1 MVLRHLTRALAAL
14 AIVTLVQ
21 GGAIAQ
27 SPAPQ
32 AQQPAQP
39 AAAAQPA
46 KPFVPQV
53 DKAAIHKKA
62 NESVGVDIDAKV
74 KGWQTSL
81 DKVEEGLRKPNQT
94 YQSLDALR
102 DELLKLRADAEE
114 FWKKLEPPLSSIE
127 DQNQKLP
134 PVPAQDQPP
143 ESEQAAQ
150 LRADLAYNL
159 GLLKSARSSL
169 DATHFRIN
177 QQLNTIQD
185 IRRKVFT
192 SNLFAPVPGV
202 YAAKTWENVPAYA
215 DLAANKVQS
224 VVKDWWDDVR
234 DQQQLIYLAAIAA
247 ALALVL
253 GVVAWRIVPKLRTW
267 PEEEEPPFWK
277 RASTAASV
285 ILLRSAPVVVPLI
298 FLFNAVDQA
307 DPFPDQIERLFYALG
322 RSLTIIVVVHALM
335 ATVLSPSAPRWRLLP
350 MSDWS
355 ASRISALVL
364 ALVLLYGVTTFL
376 YSSARIVQAPFS
388 LTLALALPSN
398 LIVAALMAA
407 ILKTPLKNGRVDGM
421 PTLEWLGFLRVPMWA
436 VAIGIVVT
444 ALSGYLALSRFIA
457 QQLIVTGSIL
467 ALVYLLLLWVDGFAQ
482 SMSEETTRVGA
493 RLNDLSFDRDRR
505 ERLSVPVS
513 LFLKFVVLIASVPFI
528 LNQWGYPWPDI
539 MELYRQLFF
548 GFRIGNTQISLA
560 AILAAIIVFILG
572 YFAAKLFQG
581 WLDAQV
587 LKPAGLSGGLRDS
600 IRTTV
605 GYAGVFAAALIALS
619 YAGFNLSNLAIV
631 AGAFSVGIGFGMQ
644 AIVSNFVSGLIL
656 LAERPIK
663 VGDLVTVGGEEG
675 YVRKISVR
683 STEIE
688 TGERANVL
696 VPNSSFI
703 TEKVK
708 NWTLRNN
715 IVRLKIPV
723 GVAYGADPR
732 KVKAVLLKVAQDNL
746 NVMTSPEPFVD
757 FEDFGADALN
767 FKLYAYI
774 GDLSKG
780 TSTRTDLRIAIL
792 EAFHA
797 ADIVMPGQQP
807 APQPI
812 DAEWLREAVKQYIAN
827 PGAGHAPGNGSQDPA
842 AADHKS

>member
-1 MVLRHLTRALAAL
+1 MVLRHWLGALAAL
-14 AIVTLVQ
+14 AIIAFIE
-21 GGAIAQ
+21 GGALAQ
-27 SPAPQ
+27 GPAPQ
-32 AQQPAQP
+32 PAPAAPAQS
-39 AAAAQPA
+39 A

-53 DKAAIHKKA
+53 DKAAIHKHA
-62 NESVGVDIDAKV
+62 NDSVGVDIDAKV
-74 KGWQTSL
+74 KGWQTSI
-81 DKVEEGLRKPNQT
+81 DKLEEGLRKPNQT
-94 YQSLDALR
+94 YLSLDALR
-102 DELLKLRADAEE
+102 DELVKLRTDAEE

-127 DQNQKLP
+127 DQVQKLP
-134 PVPAQDQPP
+134 PVPAADQPP

-150 LRADLAYNL
+150 LRAELTYHL

-169 DATHFRIN
+169 DATHLRIN
-177 QQLNTIQD
+177 QQVNTIQD
-185 IRRKVFT
+185 VRRKVFT
-192 SNLFAPVPGV
+192 SNLFAPAPGV
-202 YAAKTWENVPAYA
+202 YSAKTYENVPAYA
-215 DLAANKVQS
+215 TLAANKVQT

-234 DQQQLIYLAAIAA
+234 DQQHMMYLAAIAA
-247 ALALVL
+247 AIALALLVL
-253 GVVAWRIVPKLRTW
+253 ALRAIPKLRHW
-267 PEEEEPPFWK
+267 PETEEPPFWK
-277 RASTAASV
+277 RASTAAAV
-285 ILLRSAPVVVPLI
+285 ILLRSAPVVLPLV
-298 FLFNAVDQA
+298 FLFNAADQA
-307 DPFPDQIERLFYALG
+307 EPLPDQIDRLFYSLC
-322 RSLTIIVVVHALM
+322 RSLTIIVVVHGLM
-335 ATVLSPSAPRWRLLP
+335 TTVLAPGAPRWRLLP
-350 MSDWS
+350 MSDWA
-355 ASRISALVL
+355 ASRISGLVL

-376 YSSARIVQAPFS
+376 YSAARNVQAPFA

-398 LIVAALMAA
+398 LIVAGLVAA

-421 PTLEWLGFLRVPMWA
+421 PTLEWLGFLRAPMWLIIA
-436 VAIGIVVT
+436 GIVVT

-457 QQLIVTGSIL
+457 QQLIVTGSVL
-467 ALVYLLLLWVDGFAQ
+467 ALIYLLLLWVDGFAQ
-482 SMSEETTRVGA
+482 SMSEETTRVGSH
-493 RLNDLSFDRDRR
+493 LNNLSLDRDRR

-513 LFLKFVVLIASVPFI
+513 LLLKFVVLIASVPFI

-539 MELYRQLFF
+539 VELYRQLFF
-548 GFRIGNTQISLA
+548 GFRVGNTEISLA
-560 AILAAIIVFILG
+560 AILASIIVFVLG

-581 WLDAQV
+581 WLDSQV

-715 IVRLKIPV
+715 TVRVQIKV
-723 GVAYGADPR
+723 AAAYGSDPR
-732 KVKAVLLKVAQDNL
+732 RVKEILLKVAQDHL
-746 NVMTSPEPFVD
+746 NVMTSPAPYVD
-757 FEDFGADALN
+757 FEDFGDNALQ
-767 FKLYAYI
+767 FKLCAYI
-774 GDLSKG
+774 YDLTKG

-797 ADIVMPGQQP
+797 AGILMPAQQP
-807 APQPI
+807 QPQPL
-812 DAEWLREAVKQYIAN
+812 DADWLREAVKQYMAGAN
-827 PGAGHAPGNGSQDPA
+827 PSQPAGNGIKSPK
-842 AADHKS
+842 AADSQS

>member
-1 MVLRHLTRALAAL
+1 MVLRYWARALAAL
-14 AIVTLVQ
+14 TIVTLVQ

-39 AAAAQPA
+39 AAAAPA

-53 DKAAIHKKA
+53 DKAAIHKRA
-62 NESVGVDIDAKV
+62 NDSVGVDIDAKV
-74 KGWQTSL
+74 KGWHASIDKL
-81 DKVEEGLRKPNQT
+81 DEALRKPNQT
-94 YQSLDALR
+94 YQTLDALR
-102 DELLKLRADAEE
+102 DELLKLRADGED
-114 FWKKLEPPLSSIE
+114 FWKKLEPPLNAIE
-127 DQNQKLP
+127 DQVQKLA

-150 LRADLAYNL
+150 ARAELNYYL

-169 DATHFRIN
+169 DATHLRIN

-185 IRRKVFT
+185 VRRKVFT
-192 SNLFAPVPGV
+192 SNLFKPAPGV
-202 YAAKTWENVPAYA
+202 YSAKTYENVPAYA
-215 DLAANKVQS
+215 SLAANKVES

-234 DQQQLIYLAAIAA
+234 DQQQFIYLAAIAA

-253 GVVAWRIVPKLRTW
+253 GGLAWRLVPKLRSW
-267 PEEEEPPFWK
+267 PEDEEPPFWK

-285 ILLRSAPVVVPLI
+285 ILLRSAPVVLPII
-298 FLFNAVDQA
+298 FLFNAADQA
-307 DPFPDQIERLFYALG
+307 DPFPDQVERLFYSLG

-335 ATVLSPSAPRWRLLP
+335 ATVLSPGAPRWRLLP
-350 MSDWS
+350 MSDWA
-355 ASRISALVL
+355 ASRISALIL
-364 ALVLLYGVTTFL
+364 ALVLVYGVTTFL
-376 YSSARIVQAPFS
+376 YSAARNVQAPFS

-398 LIVAALMAA
+398 FIVAALFAA
-407 ILKTPLKNGRVDGM
+407 ILRTPLKNGRVEGM
-421 PTLEWLGFLRVPMWA
+421 PTLDWLGFLRVPMWI
-436 VAIGIVVT
+436 VTIGIVVT

-493 RLNDLSFDRDRR
+493 RLSNLSLDRDRR

-513 LFLKFVVLIASVPFI
+513 LLLKFVVLIASVPFI

-539 MELYRQLFF
+539 VELYRQLFF
-548 GFRIGNTQISLA
+548 GFRVGNTEISLA
-560 AILAAIIVFILG
+560 AILASIIVFVLG

-587 LKPAGLSGGLRDS
+587 LKPAGLSGGVRDS

-619 YAGFNLSNLAIV
+619 YAGFNLSNIAIV
-631 AGAFSVGIGFGMQ
+631 AGALSVGVGLGLQ
-644 AIVSNFVSGLIL
+644 AVVSNFVSGLIL

-688 TGERANVL
+688 TGDRANVL

-715 IVRLKIPV
+715 IVRLKIAV

-732 KVKAVLLKVAQDNL
+732 QVKAVLLKVAQDNL

-757 FEDFGADALN
+757 FEDFGADAMN

-774 GDLSKG
+774 GDLNKS

-797 ADIVMPGQQP
+797 AGIVMPAQQA
-807 APQPI
+807 APQPF
-812 DAEWLREAVKQYIAN
+812 DAEWLREAFRQYIADSA
-827 PGAGHAPGNGSQDPA
+827 AGRAPGNGSQDPA

>member
-1 MVLRHLTRALAAL
+1 MELRYWARALAAL
-14 AIVTLVQ
+14 AIVSLVQ

-32 AQQPAQP
+32 PAQP
-39 AAAAQPA
+39 AAPAQPA
-46 KPFVPQV
+46 KPVVPQV
-53 DKAAIHKKA
+53 DKAAIHKRA
-62 NESVGVDIDAKV
+62 NDSVGVDIDAKI

-81 DKVEEGLRKPNQT
+81 DKLEEGLRKPNQT
-94 YQSLDALR
+94 YSSLDALR
-102 DELLKLRADAEE
+102 DDLLKLRADAED

-127 DQNQKLP
+127 DQVQKLP

-150 LRADLAYNL
+150 LRADLTYHL

-169 DATHFRIN
+169 DATHLRLN
-177 QQLNTIQD
+177 QQLNTLQD
-185 IRRKVFT
+185 VRRKVFT

-202 YAAKTWENVPAYA
+202 YAAKTWQNVPDYA
-215 DLAANKVQS
+215 SLAANKVQS
-224 VVKDWWDDVR
+224 VVTDWWDDVR
-234 DQQQLIYLAAIAA
+234 NQQQLIYLAAMAA
-247 ALALVL
+247 ALALAL
-253 GVVAWRIVPKLRTW
+253 GVFALRTIPKLHSW
-267 PEEEEPPFWK
+267 PEAEEPPFWK

-298 FLFNAVDQA
+298 FLFNAADQVE
-307 DPFPDQIERLFYALG
+307 PFPDQVERLFYSLG

-335 ATVLSPSAPRWRLLP
+335 ATVLSPSASRWRLLP
-350 MSDWS
+350 MSDWA
-355 ASRISALVL
+355 ASRISVLVL

-376 YSSARIVQAPFS
+376 YSAARNVQAPFS

-398 LIVAALMAA
+398 LIVAALVAV
-407 ILKTPLKNGRVDGM
+407 ILKTPLKNGRVEGM
-421 PTLEWLGFLRVPMWA
+421 PTLNWRGFLRVPMWI
-436 VAIGIVVT
+436 VIIGIVIT

-467 ALVYLLLLWVDGFAQ
+467 ALIYLLLLWVDGFAQ

-493 RLNDLSFDRDRR
+493 RLNNLSFDRDRR

-513 LFLKFVVLIASVPFI
+513 LLLKFAVLIASVPFI

-548 GFRIGNTQISLA
+548 GFRIGNTEISLA
-560 AILAAIIVFILG
+560 AILASIIVFVLG

-587 LKPAGLSGGLRDS
+587 LKPAGLSGGVRDS

-619 YAGFNLSNLAIV
+619 YAGFNLSNIAIV
-631 AGAFSVGIGFGMQ
+631 AGALSVGVGLGLQ
-644 AIVSNFVSGLIL
+644 AVVSNFVSGLIL

-688 TGERANVL
+688 TGDRANVL

-723 GVAYGADPR
+723 GVSYGSDPR
-732 KVKAVLLKVAQDNL
+732 QVKAVLLKVAQENL

-757 FEDFGADALN
+757 FEDFGDSAMN

-774 GDLSKG
+774 GDLNKSIG
-780 TSTRTDLRIAIL
+780 TRTELRIAIL

-797 ADIVMPGQQP
+797 AGIVMPAQA

-812 DAEWLREAVKQYIAN
+812 DAEWLREAVRQYIAN
-827 PGAGHAPGNGSQDPA
+827 PGAGHAPGNGSQEPA
-842 AADHKS
+842 VADRKS